1 MADASVLH
9 VLVICAANQ
18 CRSRAAEI
26 LLSEA
31 LPNQPGVR
39 ISSAGVAVEQA
50 TPMCSQ
56 AEKFLLHHGVDPRG
70 YAERPS
76 QALTP
81 EMLETA
87 HLVLVAD
94 KVVRAAVVAMAHDSR
109 TKTFSLRGAGSA
121 ASYINA
127 NDLVSR
133 ARVAHS
139 LGLAQVVELIDEESV
154 TVCEALGD
162 DPGKAI
168 RWLCSELEAAQ
179 GHAAPLGGH
188 DIPDAHLVLQARH
201 SKTLEEVLASVQ
213 PLAQLLRGLTAR
225 AQT

>member
-1 MADASVLH
+1 MADANVLH

-31 LPNQPGVR
+31 LANQAGVR
-39 ISSAGVAVEQA
+39 ISSAGVAVEQPTA
-50 TPMCSQ
+50 ICPQ
-56 AEKFLLHHGVDPRG
+56 AEKFLLQHGCDPRG

-76 QALTP
+76 KALTP
-81 EMLETA
+81 ELLDTA
-87 HLVLVAD
+87 HLVLAAD
-94 KVVRAAVVAMAHDSR
+94 KAVRAAVVAMALNSR

-139 LGLAQVVELIDEESV
+139 LGLAKVVELIDEEAV
-154 TVCEALGD
+154 IVCEALGD
-162 DPGKAI
+162 DPGTAT

-179 GHAAPLGGH
+179 GHAAPIGGH
-188 DIPDAHLVLQARH
+188 DIPDAHQVPQARH
-201 SKTLEEVLASVQ
+201 TKTLEEVLAAVQ
-213 PLAQLLRGLTAR
+213 PLAGLLRSLTTV
-225 AQT
+225 QQM